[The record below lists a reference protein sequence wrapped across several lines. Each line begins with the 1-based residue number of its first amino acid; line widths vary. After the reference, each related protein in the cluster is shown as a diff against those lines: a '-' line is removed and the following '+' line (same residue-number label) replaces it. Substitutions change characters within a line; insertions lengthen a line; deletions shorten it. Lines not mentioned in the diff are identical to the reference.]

1 MAIPNLNPPILTAK
15 KREISPELATQAQ
28 YMLAMYLKSSSFWFT
43 FCPDN
48 RAAHIGLNPGLRC
61 GLCDNY
67 HPWIELTRDEV
78 KLLANKQMFDKMAR
92 FIDQNMDRP
101 IVEETLG

>member
-1 MAIPNLNPPILTAK
+1 
-15 KREISPELATQAQ
+15 
-28 YMLAMYLKSSSFWFT
+28 
-43 FCPDN
+43 
-48 RAAHIGLNPGLRC
+48 
-61 GLCDNY
+61 
-67 HPWIELTRDEV
+67 LTRDEV